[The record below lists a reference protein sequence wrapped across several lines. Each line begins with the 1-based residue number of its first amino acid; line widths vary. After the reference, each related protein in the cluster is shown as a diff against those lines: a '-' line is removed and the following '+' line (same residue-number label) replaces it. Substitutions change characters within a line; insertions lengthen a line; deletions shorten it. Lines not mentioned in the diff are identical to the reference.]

1 MNVLIF
7 KPIYTMSKPEV
18 LNYPCRAVLN
28 PLSKRGAEWLIYCED
43 LIVARIDAQQFADE
57 QEAEDA
63 ANYIVHLLNT
73 Q

>member
-1 MNVLIF
+1 
-7 KPIYTMSKPEV
+7 
-18 LNYPCRAVLN
+18 VLN

>member
-1 MNVLIF
+1 
-7 KPIYTMSKPEV
+7 MSKPEV

>member
-1 MNVLIF
+1 M
-7 KPIYTMSKPEV
+7 KKPEV
-18 LNYPCRAVLN
+18 LNFPCKAVLN

-43 LIVARIDAQQFADE
+43 LIIARIDAQQFASED
-57 QEAEDA
+57 EAEEA